1 MQGVETPHGRQ
12 RVLTRSPKLLRDA
25 RDGTDG
31 ARMRRALGA
40 RAITVG
46 AYLGRFCRA
55 FLI

>member
-1 MQGVETPHGRQ
+1 MQGAETPHGRQ
-12 RVLTRSPKLLRDA
+12 RVLIRSPKLLRDA

-46 AYLGRFCRA
+46 AYLGCCRRA
-55 FLI
+55 LLV